1 MSASAPKSRCMSST
15 NANALENGLLL
26 KNGPDALKESLC
38 ARLSEIHDALMS
50 RPSLHHARVALDF
63 LVEYRMALTTAFE
76 LSAWTFAMCQ
86 QEPSVGWDEVLSRVV
101 SALSHVLRT
110 PTRASWQN
118 AHNVWAKFYLSIA
131 SGGCARLP
139 DGDVG
144 ARYVVRPSPPSSP
157 FNGQL
162 FCVPTLTPAL
172 ITERSYANRMECE
185 LALSMLPR
193 GNIASMD
200 SVYCNEYG
208 CSRVPEWSNVPQ
220 YGLTCNGR
228 GCCGSSNGSSES
240 SCSSPSSSSS
250 PSGPS
255 VYRNYPYMG

>member
-1 MSASAPKSRCMSST
+1 MSALKPAPKFASKPASKSRCMF
-15 NANALENGLLL
+15 NANALRD
-26 KNGPDALKESLC
+26 KGPEALKQSLC
-38 ARLSEIHDALMS
+38 AQLSEIHDALMS

-63 LVEYRMALTTAFE
+63 LLEYRMALTTAFE

-101 SALSHVLRT
+101 SALSHVLQAPSQAT
-110 PTRASWQN
+110 WQRAHS
-118 AHNVWAKFYLSIA
+118 VWAKFYLSIA

-157 FNGQL
+157 YNGQL
-162 FCVPTLTPAL
+162 FCVPTKTPAL
-172 ITERSYANRMECE
+172 MTERSYANRMECE

-220 YGLTCNGR
+220 FGLTCNGC
-228 GCCGSSNGSSES
+228 GDKSCCGSSSSNGSPEIRAS
-240 SCSSPSSSSS
+240 
-250 PSGPS
+250 PS